1 MKYKKNILII
11 MWILMSTGC
20 TTSHAVT
27 CVDLSTQFYS
37 PKAYKLNCLESTE
50 NSANDR
56 KACVDA
62 KVNLFKKN
70 LRVYLQPY
78 YNEATHFDNYLKT
91 QGNVIQ
97 TNIPQNSIE
106 LCSPFCIDL
115 RNKMNKIFQSKT
127 YKVGAINR
135 FYTNK
140 TSEYLMN
147 LQTNLA
153 IKTITFPEECRST
166 LQNLRKYNFRT
177 KNKKDSYYYLYRKEY
192 IDCLKSSI
200 KSNGVRQ

>member
-1 MKYKKNILII
+1 MKYKKNILIVI
-11 MWILMSTGC
+11 WILMSTGC

-37 PKAYKLNCLESTE
+37 PKAYKINCLASTE
-50 NSANDR
+50 NSVNDK

-62 KVNLFKKN
+62 KAKLFKEN
-70 LRVYLQPY
+70 LRAYLQPY
-78 YNEATHFDNYLKT
+78 YSEATKFDNYLKT
-91 QGNVIQ
+91 KGKAIK

-106 LCSPFCIDL
+106 LCSTFCIDL

-127 YKVGAINR
+127 YKVGAINK

-140 TSEYLMN
+140 VSNYSKN
-147 LQTNLA
+147 LQDSLLV
-153 IKTITFPEECRST
+153 KTIPFPEECRST

-177 KNKKDSYYYLYRKEY
+177 EHKKDSYYYLYRREY

-200 KSNGVRQ
+200 KPNGARQ